1 MTDAFINRIGT
12 SVPAND
18 VHAAFVAF
26 ATTLLPDERLQRLF
40 RRMADRSGIA
50 HRYSMVDPLPD
61 LTGFR
66 LDHDDFYRRGEFP
79 SSAARMRRYQD
90 TALPLALRAVTALG
104 QDTSLD
110 GVTHLIV
117 TSCTGFYAP
126 GLDLQLV
133 AALGLDSSVE
143 RTLVGFMGCYA
154 AFNALKLAR
163 HIVRSEPAA
172 RVLLINVELCTLHL
186 QETADLEQVLSFLVF
201 ADGCAATL
209 VSAEPVG
216 LRLDR
221 FHAEL
226 LPDTESLI
234 TWNIGDSGFDMML
247 SGQVPSA
254 VAAGLAR
261 YGHRILD
268 DVASRDV
275 ALWAVHP
282 GGRTVLDAVQGA
294 LDLAPEAMAPSRAVL
309 RDYGN
314 MSSGTILFVLDRI
327 MREARPGLNGVAI
340 GFGPG
345 LVAEALRFRTA

>member
-18 VHAAFVAF
+18 VHGAFVSF
-26 ATTLLPDERLQRLF
+26 ATTLLPDERLRRLF
-40 RRMADRSGIA
+40 RRMADRSGIE

-66 LDHDDFYRRGEFP
+66 LDHDNFYRRGKFP
-79 SSAARMRRYQD
+79 GSAVRMRRYRD
-90 TALPLALRAVTALG
+90 TALPLALRAVAALG

-110 GVTHLIV
+110 GITHVIV

-133 AALGLDSSVE
+133 AALGLDGSVE

-172 RVLLINVELCTLHL
+172 RVLLVNLELCTLHL

-234 TWNIGDSGFDMML
+234 TWNVGDNGFDMML

-254 VAAGLAR
+254 VGAGLAR
-261 YGHRILD
+261 SGHRILD

-275 ALWAVHP
+275 ELWAVHP

-294 LDLAPEAMAPSRAVL
+294 LDLAPDAMAPSRDVL

-314 MSSGTILFVLDRI
+314 MSSATILFVLDRI
-327 MREARPGLNGVAI
+327 MRNARPGAAGVAL

>member
-12 SVPAND
+12 SVPPND
-18 VHAAFVAF
+18 VHEAFVAF
-26 ATTLLPDERLQRLF
+26 ASSLMPDQRLRRLF

-50 HRYSMVDPLPD
+50 HRHSIVDPLPD

-66 LDHDDFYRRGEFP
+66 LDHDNLYRRGEFP
-79 SSAARMRRYQD
+79 GSAVRMARYRQG
-90 TALPLALRAVTALG
+90 ALPLALRAVAGLG
-104 QDTSLD
+104 PDSRLD
-110 GVTHLIV
+110 RVTHLIV

-133 AALGLDSSVE
+133 TALGLDGSVE

-163 HIVRSEPAA
+163 HIVRSEPGA
-172 RVLLINVELCTLHL
+172 RVLLVNVELCTLHL

-201 ADGCAATL
+201 ADGCAAAI
-209 VSAEPVG
+209 VSAEPDG

-226 LPDTESLI
+226 LPDTDALI
-234 TWNIGDSGFDMML
+234 TWEIGDHGFNMML

-254 VAAGLAR
+254 VGAGLAR
-261 YGHRILD
+261 AGHRILGG
-268 DVASRDV
+268 VASRDV
-275 ALWAVHP
+275 ELWAVHP
-282 GGRTVLDAVQGA
+282 GGRTVLDAVQAA
-294 LDLAPEAMAPSRAVL
+294 LDLAPDALAASRGVL

-314 MSSGTILFVLDRI
+314 MSSATILFVLDRI
-327 MREARPGLNGVAI
+327 MRDARPGASGVAL

-345 LVAEALRFRTA
+345 LVAETLRFRTT

>member
-26 ATTLLPDERLQRLF
+26 ATTLMPDDRLRRLF

-50 HRYSMVDPLPD
+50 HRYSSVDPLPD
-61 LTGFR
+61 LTSFR
-66 LDHDDFYRRGEFP
+66 LDHDNFYRRGEFP
-79 SSAARMRRYQD
+79 GSAARMARYRD
-90 TALPLALRAVTALG
+90 GVLPLALQAIDRLG
-104 QDTSLD
+104 PDSRLD
-110 GVTHLIV
+110 RVTHLIV

-133 AALGLDSSVE
+133 AALGLDGSVE

-163 HIVRSEPAA
+163 HIVRSEPGA
-172 RVLLINVELCTLHL
+172 RVLLVNVELCTLHL

-201 ADGCAATL
+201 ADGCAATI
-209 VSAEPVG
+209 VSAEPDG

-226 LPDTESLI
+226 LPDTDSLI
-234 TWNIGDSGFDMML
+234 TWEIGDRGFDMML
-247 SGQVPSA
+247 SGQVPNA
-254 VAAGLAR
+254 VGTGLAR
-261 YGHRILD
+261 SGHRILGG
-268 DVASRDV
+268 VASRDV
-275 ALWAVHP
+275 ELWAVHP
-282 GGRTVLDAVQGA
+282 GGRSVLDAVQGA
-294 LDLAPEAMAPSRAVL
+294 LDLAPDAMAASRGVL
-309 RDYGN
+309 RDFGN
-314 MSSGTILFVLDRI
+314 MSSATILFVLDRI
-327 MREARPGLNGVAI
+327 MRTARSGASGVAI

-345 LVAEALRFRTA
+345 LVAETLRFRIA